1 MLFCWIPALI
11 KDHPL
16 SIYAKCSEKPIL
28 HKLDIQQ
35 KWLGRLAVL
44 YTLFINLT
52 FILIIFMLNWQLFQN
67 AIKCRQ
73 ISLLTLI
80 YLSTGDK

>member
-1 MLFCWIPALI
+1 MQALI

-16 SIYAKCSEKPIL
+16 SIYAKFSEKPIL

-35 KWLGRLAVL
+35 KRLGRLAVL

-52 FILIIFMLNWQLFQN
+52 FLLIIFMLN
-67 AIKCRQ
+67 
-73 ISLLTLI
+73 
-80 YLSTGDK
+80 